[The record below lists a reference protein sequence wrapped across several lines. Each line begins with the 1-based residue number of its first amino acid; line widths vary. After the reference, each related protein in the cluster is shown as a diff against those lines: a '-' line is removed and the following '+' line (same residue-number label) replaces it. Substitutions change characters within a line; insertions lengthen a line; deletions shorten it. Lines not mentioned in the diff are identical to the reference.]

1 MVDHG
6 IIGMIVRHEI
16 VSRSMARRPFSKMH
30 YGDVWRLGI
39 VSIFAVVVVV
49 VVVNCNR
56 DCRHGGVRYRVCF
69 VIYVPKV
76 VINLRIGFV
85 ATLKPRKLGWKIFC
99 FRTTMTNFNVIV
111 TGVRKS

>member
-1 MVDHG
+1 
-6 IIGMIVRHEI
+6 
-16 VSRSMARRPFSKMH
+16 MARRPFSKMH
-30 YGDVWRLGI
+30 DGDAWRLGI
-39 VSIFAVVVVV
+39 AITVVSIFAVVVAVV
-49 VVVNCNR
+49 IVVNCNC